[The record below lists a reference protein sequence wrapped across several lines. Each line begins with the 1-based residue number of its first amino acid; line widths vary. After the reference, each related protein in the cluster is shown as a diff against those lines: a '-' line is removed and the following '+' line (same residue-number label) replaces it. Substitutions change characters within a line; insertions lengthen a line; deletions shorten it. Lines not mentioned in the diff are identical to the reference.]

1 MPETTTREEIARAV
15 DAPETFDKPFFGER
29 FNLENARSFKPD
41 VTMEPVGIMEALSDT
56 EEWLN
61 WARHFGPTSYWTRA
75 WTRLI
80 NMSPQYGQSLT
91 CDSAAFMASLVVRS
105 K

>member
-56 EEWLN
+56 EDAQLGQ
-61 WARHFGPTSYWTRA
+61 AFWTYLVLDA
-75 WTRLI
+75 GVDEAD
-80 NMSPQYGQSLT
+80 QHV
-91 CDSAAFMASLVVRS
+91 AAVGAVVDL
-105 K
+105 